1 LDLKVKRIITRANGE
16 AQRIILEKMG
26 ITEVLSP
33 EEEVGIIVA
42 ERMLNPSIVS
52 YLQLPDNHR
61 VVELISPKNCINKT
75 FGEIDLRDKYKLS
88 LITVKEELRVIK
100 DGKEIIEHHII
111 GVPDSKQSLQA
122 SDRLVIFG
130 HVNDIDRFLEI
141 NT

>member
-1 LDLKVKRIITRANGE
+1 L
-16 AQRIILEKMG
+16 
-26 ITEVLSP
+26 
-33 EEEVGIIVA
+33 
-42 ERMLNPSIVS
+42 
-52 YLQLPDNHR
+52 
-61 VVELISPKNCINKT
+61 SPKNCINKT

-88 LITVKEELRVIK
+88 LITVKEELRITK

-122 SDRLVIFG
+122 TDRLVIFG

>member
-1 LDLKVKRIITRANGE
+1 
-16 AQRIILEKMG
+16 MG